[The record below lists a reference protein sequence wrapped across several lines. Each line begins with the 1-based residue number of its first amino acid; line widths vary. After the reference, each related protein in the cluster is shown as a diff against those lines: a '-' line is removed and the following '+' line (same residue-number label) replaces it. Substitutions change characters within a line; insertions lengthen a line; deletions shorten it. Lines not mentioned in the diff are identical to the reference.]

1 MKHWRLWLY
10 SVLISIPLTLT
21 SPAAWAQNIG
31 FESGNLSEWTLAGND
46 VTISTGVNNVSYGGG
61 KTWTITPYGTYM
73 AQLYPSGSVT
83 FDATTANLGLTS
95 AENSAIRSFMQANA
109 GGGSPTPTN
118 GTWIKRTVSLQAGVT
133 YSFAWNYLST
143 DYTPY
148 NDGSMM
154 TLTHTTNAGV
164 TPTLNNLQQRYALL
178 GFTNPGSGNY
188 STDSYGSTG
197 WQLATFT
204 VPESGDYVL
213 GFATFNLGD
222 TVLSPQ
228 LFIDEIQ
235 GATLLNN
242 QPFAPVAPNAGSS
255 APTTPSGPTL
265 CCGGSAAPITANAAF
280 VTRVQNFS
288 ATGDNKV
295 VIEQIG
301 NTNSVSVTQ
310 VGAKNY
316 TEYRVSGSN
325 NTATITQN
333 SNAVT
338 DANYI
343 ETLMVGSNNS
353 TTIDQ
358 TSTGGAK
365 GVLLSVT
372 NNNNS
377 VNIQQQDSGSH
388 YAEISLSGG
397 NKTVNLT
404 QQGSA
409 GHMARIELS
418 GGATSITTTQT
429 GSVQQHYSITHN
441 CASSSCSAITVTQG
455 Q

>member
-1 MKHWRLWLY
+1 MKWRLWLD
-10 SVLISIPLTLT
+10 VLIIFVLLVLL
-21 SPAAWAQNIG
+21 SPKTWAQNIG
-31 FESGNLSEWTLAGND
+31 FESGNTSGWTTAGGD
-46 VTISTGVNNVSYGGG
+46 VTVITGVNNVSYGGG

-83 FDATTANLGLTS
+83 FDATTTSLGLNST
-95 AENSAIRSFMQANA
+95 ENAAIRSFMQANA

-118 GTWIKRTVSLQAGVT
+118 ATWIKRTVSLQAGVA

-143 DYTPY
+143 DYTPF

-188 STDSYGSTG
+188 STGSYGSTG

-204 VPESGDYVL
+204 VPESGEYVL

-222 TVLSPQ
+222 TILSPQ

-265 CCGGSAAPITANAAF
+265 CCGGSAAPFSANAAF
-280 VTRVQNFS
+280 VTRQNNFA

-295 VIEQIG
+295 VVEQVGNYNSATITQAGAGNYTEAHFAGNSNTLTVNQTTTTGANNYLELTVAG
-301 NTNSVSVTQ
+301 NTNS
-310 VGAKNY
+310 
-316 TEYRVSGSN
+316 
-325 NTATITQN
+325 ATITQDGTGGNKGILATVVN
-333 SNAVT
+333 SNNA
-338 DANYI
+338 
-343 ETLMVGSNNS
+343 L
-353 TTIDQ
+353 TINQ
-358 TSTGGAK
+358 SGTGA
-365 GVLLSVT
+365 
-372 NNNNS
+372 
-377 VNIQQQDSGSH
+377 H

-397 NKTVNLT
+397 GKTVDLT
-404 QQGSA
+404 QSGSA
-409 GHMARIELS
+409 NHMAKINLS
-418 GGATSITTTQT
+418 GGATSITATQS
-429 GSVQQHYSITHN
+429 GSNQQSYSITHN
-441 CASSSCSAITVTQG
+441 CATSSCSAITVTQG